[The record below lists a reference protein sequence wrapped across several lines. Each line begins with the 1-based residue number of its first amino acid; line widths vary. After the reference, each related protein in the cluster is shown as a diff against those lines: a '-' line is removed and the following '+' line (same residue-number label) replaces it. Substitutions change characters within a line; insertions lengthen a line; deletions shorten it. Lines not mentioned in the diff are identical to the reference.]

1 MNYEEMWKKLK
12 QENVEEFNDLM
23 TESSQKALAQMA
35 SIEAENTNETVR
47 IPISEETFR
56 QIVEGRPIDESLK
69 HLWQRLGHG
78 DL

>member
-56 QIVEGRPIDESLK
+56 QLVEERPIDESLK